1 MKKRMKAHNL
11 LGPFAFSTFVI
22 GESQDTFKIDFK
34 VLTGNDRRDLSFSD
48 GATYVVKRDSS
59 EMELQNRQTFYLA
72 NIEIGSNE
80 DEVGVLVDTG
90 SSDLWI
96 MSHDLNCEGTSSSS
110 KRDILVDSKLPNQ
123 GDSDRRKTISENN
136 DLEYVDHIS
145 ISNDKI
151 ESNVRQILKSQN
163 DNCTRYGSFRAS
175 NSNSFNRNKSANPF
189 SISYA
194 DGTHARGFWGTDDV
208 SFGNVT
214 VRGLSFAVSNDTS
227 SDIGVLGIG
236 LLGLETTY
244 SSQYGGN
251 YQYENLPLK
260 LKNQGT
266 INKAAYSVYLGE
278 EDSRTGTILFG
289 AVDSAKYSGD
299 LQTVQIV
306 NSARNNGYSEPIRIE
321 VIVNG
326 ITLNDLNTELEIASN
341 EYTAVLDTG
350 STYSY
355 FPRPL
360 LSSLGGSLNGQFSS
374 SLGAY
379 IVDCIDNDDSNYISI
394 DFSGVKLNVPLT
406 SLIQRYSYNQCF
418 LSVLQQSGS
427 NYILFGDNV
436 LRSAYLVYDL
446 DDFEISI
453 AQARYTSEE
462 DISVI
467 SSSVPNAIQAPDY
480 SSTSLPS
487 SVEGSGSSDSTF
499 GDDSNSGGRSSSASM
514 NKVSKAKLYGLF
526 IGLGLLVPLS
536 VY

>member
-1 MKKRMKAHNL
+1 MKAHNL
-11 LGPFAFSTFVI
+11 LGPLAFSMFVI
-22 GESQDTFKIDFK
+22 GESQDTFRINFK
-34 VLTGNDRRDLSFSD
+34 VLTGNDRSDLSFSD
-48 GATYVVKRDSS
+48 RTTYIMKRDSS

-72 NIEIGSNE
+72 NIKIGSNE

-96 MSHDLNCEGTSSSS
+96 MSHDLNCESTSSSS
-110 KRDILVDSKLPNQ
+110 KRDILVDSKLPNE
-123 GDSDRRKTISENN
+123 GDSDRKKIISENN
-136 DLEYVDHIS
+136 DLEHLEHIS
-145 ISNDKI
+145 ESSVKI
-151 ESNVRQILKSQN
+151 EGNVRQILKSSN
-163 DNCTRYGSFRAS
+163 DNCTRYGSFRVS
-175 NSNSFNRNKSANPF
+175 NSNSFNRNESANPF
-189 SISYA
+189 SINYA

-266 INKAAYSVYLGE
+266 INKALYSVYLGE
-278 EDSRTGTILFG
+278 EDSRTGSILFG

-299 LQTVQIV
+299 LQTVKIV
-306 NSARNNGYSEPIRIE
+306 NSAINYGYSEPIRIE

-326 ITLNDLNTELEIASN
+326 ITLNDSNTEIQIASN
-341 EYTAVLDTG
+341 DYTAVLDTG

-355 FPRPL
+355 FPRSL
-360 LSSLGGSLNGQFSS
+360 LTSLGESLNGQFSS

-379 IVDCIDNDDSNYISI
+379 IVDCIDDDDDSYVAI
-394 DFSGVKLNVPLT
+394 DFSGFKINVPLR

-427 NYILFGDNV
+427 DYILFGDNV

-453 AQARYTSEE
+453 AQARYTTEE

-467 SSSVPNAIQAPDY
+467 SSSVPNAIQAPGY

-487 SVEGSGSSDSTF
+487 SADGSGGSDSTF

-514 NKVSKAKLYGLF
+514 NKVSKAKLYSLF